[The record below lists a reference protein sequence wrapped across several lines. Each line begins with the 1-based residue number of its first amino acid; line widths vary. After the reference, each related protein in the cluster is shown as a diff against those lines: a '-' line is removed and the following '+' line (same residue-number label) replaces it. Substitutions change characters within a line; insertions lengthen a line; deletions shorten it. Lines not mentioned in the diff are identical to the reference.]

1 MSRLKNI
8 YDQQKKSVAL
18 GKLLGRGGEGAVF
31 EIIGSPDLVA
41 KIYHPEKAQE
51 RKEKIAAMIAANIQS
66 RVGNAAFPVSAL
78 FDGGGG
84 FAGFTMRRVGKQKPV
99 HELYSPASRRNEFP
113 NADYRLLLRTSLN
126 IAKAVAAV
134 HAAGCV
140 IGDLNHSGILVGG
153 DATATLIDC
162 DSFQFAKDNR
172 LYHCT
177 VGVPDYTPPELQ
189 GKSFASTIRTQNHDA
204 FGLAVAIFS
213 LLFLGRHPFS
223 GRYLG
228 RGDMPEERAIAEYRF
243 AYSTDRARTQTEP
256 PPFAPTLSYVPA
268 DCAAAF
274 EACFG
279 PAGPNNGRP
288 KAADWVSLLQRAES
302 QLVKCSASAAHFHFS
317 SAPNCPWCRLEKAFP
332 GFVAFPV
339 PLVVDTAAPADLGQL
354 IAAIRGVRDPGIAPA
369 LGTAMPVI
377 QSSPNVQNKGA
388 LDSSATQFIG
398 ATLGGIIATI
408 LLRLEAVP
416 SSMGVIALGAS
427 AYFALR
433 NPNQQHANSPRSHQ
447 LKQAWNQIEQRYR
460 KDGDNSRFGDA
471 RRNAELHIRE
481 LNELP
486 NEEARLLADLARRQR
501 DIQLKHFLERF
512 TIVSAK
518 IKGVGGG
525 KKATLRSYGISTAA
539 DVTKQRIE
547 QIPGFGPVT
556 AGQLVSWRSGLE
568 RRFTFNPNLP
578 VDPNEIARVRS
589 DVFQKRTSLESALR
603 DDLTSIRT
611 VAAEIERSRGDL
623 TTRARSIWVEL
634 KQAEADEKVRVFGDV
649 TARRW
654 VFGVTC
660 VASLMV
666 VGAME
671 TSKVP
676 VAPATRIS
684 SQSLGNSATP
694 IPTPAVTPIK
704 SVSTP
709 STSAGPSGA
718 SQSAIVATQPYTPTP
733 TPLTA
738 PAVTSIDATSNRSTS
753 VRPND
758 ASQLATARVPPYSLE
773 LPEQTNV
780 IPQPPPSL
788 TATPLPPPQEIAPIP
803 SPSPELLSS
812 SSTSPMDGVG
822 ADPAISRLS
831 ELGYS
836 AGNSPRW
843 DGDNYAA
850 LREFKIINHLPADS
864 QMDVITAQTL
874 KSPRAISRTKSFL
887 GGWAPDSNCPQGAQL
902 NISVREA
909 QTDGGLCT
917 FDAFLP
923 SRVGWV
929 VRGHCQVGTNRW
941 PATITFRVSGR
952 ELVWSS
958 AKGKSTYYR
967 CG

>member
-8 YDQQKKSVAL
+8 YDQQKKAVVL

-31 EIIGSPDLVA
+31 EITGSPDLVA

-66 RVGNAAFPVSAL
+66 RVSNAAFPISAL

-113 NADYRLLLRTSLN
+113 NADYRLLIRTSLN

-140 IGDLNHSGILVGG
+140 IGDLNHSGILVGP

-172 LYHCT
+172 LYYCT

-189 GKSFASTIRTQNHDA
+189 GKPFASTIRTQNHDA
-204 FGLAVAIFS
+204 FGLAIAIFS

-243 AYSTDRARTQTEP
+243 AYSYDRARTQTEP

-279 PAGPNNGRP
+279 PAGSNNGRP
-288 KAADWVSLLQRAES
+288 KAADWVSLLRRAES

-317 SAPNCPWCRLEKAFP
+317 SAPNCPWCKLEKAFP
-332 GFVAFPV
+332 GFIAFPV
-339 PLVVDTAAPADLGQL
+339 PLVVNTTAPADLGQL

-369 LGTAMPVI
+369 LSAVMPAI
-377 QSSPNVQNKGA
+377 QSSPNAQNKGA
-388 LDSSATQFIG
+388 IDSSATQFVG
-398 ATLGGIIATI
+398 ATLGGIFAITI
-408 LLRLEAVP
+408 LRLGTVP
-416 SSMGVIALGAS
+416 PLVGLTALGVS

-433 NPNQQHANSPRSHQ
+433 NPKQQHANSPRSHQ
-447 LKQAWNQIEQRYR
+447 LKQAWGQIEQRYR
-460 KDGDNSRFGDA
+460 KDGDNSRFADA
-471 RRNAELHIRE
+471 RRKAELHIRE
-481 LNELP
+481 FNELP
-486 NEEARLLADLARRQR
+486 NEEARLLADLARTQR

-512 TIVSAK
+512 TLVSAR

-556 AGQLVSWRSGLE
+556 ANQMASWRSELE

-578 VDPNEIARVRS
+578 IDPNEIARIRS
-589 DVFQKRTSLESALR
+589 GIVQKRASLESALK
-603 DDLTSIRT
+603 DDLVFVRT
-611 VAAEIERSRGDL
+611 VAAEIERSRGDI

-634 KQAEADEKVRVFGDV
+634 KQAEADEKVRIFGDV

-654 VFGVTC
+654 VFGVAC

-671 TSKVP
+671 SPTVP
-676 VAPATRIS
+676 AAPAI
-684 SQSLGNSATP
+684 SQSSAS
-694 IPTPAVTPIK
+694 PAAPVLAPAAPPIK
-704 SVSTP
+704 PASTP
-709 STSAGPSGA
+709 SGPASPNGA
-718 SQSAIVATQPYTPTP
+718 SQAIIVPMQPSVELSEQTKVIAALPP
-733 TPLTA
+733 APPTA
-738 PAVTSIDATSNRSTS
+738 P
-753 VRPND
+753 
-758 ASQLATARVPPYSLE
+758 
-773 LPEQTNV
+773 
-780 IPQPPPSL
+780 
-788 TATPLPPPQEIAPIP
+788 PLPPAQEIKPVP
-803 SPSPELLSS
+803 SPRPELLPSGS
-812 SSTSPMDGVG
+812 DSPTDGVK
-822 ADPAISRLS
+822 ADPAIGRLS
-831 ELGYS
+831 ELGYA
-836 AGNSPRW
+836 AGNSLRW
-843 DGDNYAA
+843 DKDSYAA
-850 LREFKIINHLPADS
+850 LREFRIINHLPAGD
-864 QMDVITAQTL
+864 QIDDVTTRAL
-874 KSPRAISRTKSFL
+874 NSSRAITRTGSFL
-887 GGWAPDSNCPQGAQL
+887 GGWAADPDCSQGTQL

-909 QTDGGLCT
+909 KTDGGLCT
-917 FDAFLP
+917 FDAFIP
-923 SRVGWV
+923 SRVGWT
-929 VRGHCQVGTNRW
+929 VRGHCQVGADRW
-941 PATITFRVSGR
+941 PATITFTVSGR
-952 ELVWSS
+952 TLLWSS
-958 AKGKSTYYR
+958 AKGKATYYR